1 MVISSKKLRK
11 SVTAVSERSTARSL
25 SNYKDIP
32 PMGCFPEP
40 YPRDG
45 FFAQWDKSSGKERS
59 SQCAVTLS
67 QIRKPVPEN
76 QKESKRS
83 RNLPQKNMGSPPF
96 FTAENI

>member
-1 MVISSKKLRK
+1 
-11 SVTAVSERSTARSL
+11 
-25 SNYKDIP
+25 
-32 PMGCFPEP
+32 MGCFPEP

-76 QKESKRS
+76 QKRIQTVPESAAEKHGIAPLFHS
-83 RNLPQKNMGSPPF
+83 RKYLNNLTNKDERTLN
-96 FTAENI
+96 

>member
-1 MVISSKKLRK
+1 
-11 SVTAVSERSTARSL
+11 
-25 SNYKDIP
+25 
-32 PMGCFPEP
+32 MGCFPEP

-96 FTAENI
+96 FTAENIWTIWRIKMNAL